1 MDERDVPRRAY
12 GRPYEGDQYGASY
25 GYDDD
30 PRYNRGYPADRGGS
44 GPHFYD
50 PRMTGP
56 LNALPDL
63 DDDGYDD
70 EDAPKPKWRR
80 RTAVAALGAGAAA
93 LIGGGAYAVTKFFG
107 DAPRTPNP
115 TTAAQAQGDTAPPS
129 YNNQD
134 ESYMNGQ
141 AGIGVRKNTP
151 THGSL
156 YDTPSQAANAA
167 VVTANTVLP
176 KKDPVRHLASR
187 LTFGPTPKVIADIK
201 SMGIDKWI
209 DKQLK
214 PTTIPDTRGE
224 QKLATDLPL
233 YGMTYDQLV
242 AGGDANGK
250 KGLHADD
257 ANVRYAIGKMI
268 WSDRQLFEMTVDMF
282 NDFLHIAA
290 YKDGNEYY
298 RADFDRNVVR
308 KHAFGN
314 YVDMLTAAVSHPA
327 MLNYLDQQQST
338 KDDINENLG
347 REILELFSVG
357 AFNGYNE
364 TDVRQAAMLQTGRSI
379 RAGAYVYRPETHYVG
394 PVKVMGFSSPNATA
408 AVGEAVQLAYF
419 KYVALH
425 PNTAKYLAQTM
436 ATRFVS
442 DTPPA
447 SIVTRMAKAYTDSK
461 GQIVPMITTMLRSTE
476 FWASVGQKV
485 RRPMEYLTATY
496 RALGVQ
502 PDAPA
507 GYTQNN
513 TNQSPF
519 AQGLNDLQN
528 KLTDL
533 GQFPMGMA
541 TPNGY
546 PDVYVAWTSAGTMIN
561 NWNEAHDAVQ
571 GNRKMF
577 SYIKPEQLLGTT
589 PPNTAGAYLDA
600 LTKRLVNATFTTK
613 QKTPIL
619 AIAKA
624 SASTPVDATFN
635 GAIVA
640 IVRAIFATPHHHLR

>member
-1 MDERDVPRRAY
+1 MTGHLTGLPTLDED
-12 GRPYEGDQYGASY
+12 
-25 GYDDD
+25 YDDD
-30 PRYNRGYPADRGGS
+30 
-44 GPHFYD
+44 
-50 PRMTGP
+50 
-56 LNALPDL
+56 
-63 DDDGYDD
+63 
-70 EDAPKPKWRR
+70 APISKWRR
-80 RTAVAALGAGAAA
+80 RAAVVALGSGAAA
-93 LIGGGAYAVTKFFG
+93 LIGGGAYAVSKFFG
-107 DAPRTPNP
+107 DPPRTPNP
-115 TTAAQAQGDTAPPS
+115 TAANAPADTAPPA

-156 YDTPSQAANAA
+156 YDNPAQAANAA
-167 VVTANTVLP
+167 VVTASTVLP
-176 KKDPVRHLASR
+176 KKDPIRHLASR
-187 LTFGPTPKVIADIK
+187 LTFGPTPKVIADIR

-209 DKQLK
+209 DRQLK
-214 PTTIPDTRGE
+214 PDAIPDTRAE
-224 QKLATDLPL
+224 QKLRTDLPL
-233 YGMTYDQLV
+233 YTMSYADLV
-242 AGGDANGK
+242 AAGDANGK
-250 KGLHADD
+250 KNLHADD
-257 ANVRYAIGKMI
+257 ANVRNAIGRMI

-282 NDFLHIAA
+282 NDFLHVAA
-290 YKDGNEYY
+290 YKDGNEYF
-298 RADFDRNVVR
+298 RADFDRTVVR
-308 KHAFGN
+308 AHAFGN
-314 YVDMLTAAVSHPA
+314 YADMLTAAVSHPA

-338 KDDINENLG
+338 KNDINENLG

-379 RAGAYVYRPETHYVG
+379 RNGAYIYRPETHYVG
-394 PVKVMGFSSPNATA
+394 PVKIMGFSTPNATA
-408 AVGEAVQLAYF
+408 EGGEAAQAAYF
-419 KYVALH
+419 RYVALH

-447 SIVTRMAKAYTDSK
+447 TIVTRMAKAYTDSK
-461 GQIVPMITTMLRSTE
+461 GQIVPMIMAMLRSTE
-476 FWASVGQKV
+476 FWESVGQKV

-513 TNQSPF
+513 MNQSPF
-519 AQGLNDLQN
+519 AQGLGDLQN

-533 GQFPMGMA
+533 GQFPMGMP

-577 SYIKPEQLLGTT
+577 TYVKPEQLLGAT
-589 PPNTAGAYLDA
+589 PPAAAGAYLDA

-613 QKTPIL
+613 QKAPLL

-624 SASTPVDATFN
+624 TAGTPVDATFN

>member
-1 MDERDVPRRAY
+1 MDERDR
-12 GRPYEGDQYGASY
+12 
-25 GYDDD
+25 
-30 PRYNRGYPADRGGS
+30 RGYPADRGGP

-50 PRMTGP
+50 PRMTGH
-56 LNALPDL
+56 LTGLPTL
-63 DDDGYDD
+63 DEDYD
-70 EDAPKPKWRR
+70 EDAPISKWRR
-80 RTAVAALGAGAAA
+80 RVAVVALGSGAAA
-93 LIGGGAYAVTKFFG
+93 LIGGGAYTVSKFFG
-107 DAPRTPNP
+107 DPPRTPNP
-115 TTAAQAQGDTAPPS
+115 TAANAPADTAPPA

-156 YDTPSQAANAA
+156 YDTPAQAANAA
-167 VVTANTVLP
+167 VVTASTVLP
-176 KKDPVRHLASR
+176 KKDPIRHLASR
-187 LTFGPTPKVIADIK
+187 LTFGPTPKVIADIR

-209 DKQLK
+209 DRQLK
-214 PTTIPDTRGE
+214 PDAIPDTRAE
-224 QKLATDLPL
+224 QKLKTDLPL
-233 YGMTYDQLV
+233 YTMSYADLV
-242 AGGDANGK
+242 AAGDANGK
-250 KGLHADD
+250 KNLHADD
-257 ANVRYAIGKMI
+257 ANVRNAIGRMI

-282 NDFLHIAA
+282 NDFLHVAA

-298 RADFDRNVVR
+298 RADFDRTVVR
-308 KHAFGN
+308 AHAFGS
-314 YVDMLTAAVSHPA
+314 YADMLTAAVSHPA

-338 KDDINENLG
+338 KNDINENLG

-379 RAGAYVYRPETHYVG
+379 RNGAYIYRPETHYVG
-394 PVKVMGFSSPNATA
+394 PVKIMGFSSPNATA
-408 AVGEAVQLAYF
+408 EGGEAAQAAYF

-447 SIVTRMAKAYTDSK
+447 TIVTRMAKAYTDSK
-461 GQIVPMITTMLRSTE
+461 GQIVPMIMAMLRSTE
-476 FWASVGQKV
+476 FWESVGQKV

-519 AQGLNDLQN
+519 AQGLGDLQN

-533 GQFPMGMA
+533 GQFPMGMP

-577 SYIKPEQLLGTT
+577 TYVKPEQLLGAT
-589 PPNTAGAYLDA
+589 PPATAGAYLDS

-613 QKTPIL
+613 QKAPLL

-624 SASTPVDATFN
+624 TASTPVDATFN